1 MSVAKSIDSL
11 QFRSRTG
18 RLGAS
23 RSWRG
28 RVGTGPTREAP
39 AVSRRYI
46 SIAEAAEYLGIS
58 TKFVRNLIM
67 EGEIKG
73 YRIGS
78 YARHRTL
85 RVDLDEID
93 EKLMQPV
100 SPYWNDPSA
109 KPRKRTQQPRTG
121 SLGRRPQNRP
131 PRQDVL
137 PLCTCGHRATGDH
150 TPDGVRA
157 CHAPTWVN
165 IPGELSR
172 DTGPCTCE
180 HFEEDIKRRRRKPR
194 KYQG

>member
-1 MSVAKSIDSL
+1 MSSV
-11 QFRSRTG
+11 
-18 RLGAS
+18 
-23 RSWRG
+23 
-28 RVGTGPTREAP
+28 
-39 AVSRRYI
+39 VSRRYI
-46 SIAEAAEYLGIS
+46 SIPEAAEYLGIS
-58 TKFVRNLIM
+58 AKFVRTLIM

-100 SPYWNDPSA
+100 GPYWSDPSA
-109 KPRKRTQQPRTG
+109 KPRKRSNNSPVPDRSTA
-121 SLGRRPQNRP
+121 
-131 PRQDVL
+131 VL
-137 PLCTCGHRATGDH
+137 RVDPLDKSYYRFCACGHRAIGDH
-150 TPDGVRA
+150 SPDGVGP

-172 DTGPCTCE
+172 DTGPCTCKK
-180 HFEEDIKRRRRKPR
+180 FEEDIKRRRRKPG